1 MVRNLPVVEP
11 PTLLPAHLER
21 PAQAE
26 AVLTDIIVEASRRLR
41 YDPVFR
47 SRVDNNVESPLGAAH
62 RGEHWGGAG
71 PRLNAGAA
79 SELGAS
85 SGYAAAAHPHLM
97 RNRSRRD
104 STMPFV
110 VTTTLSVLG
119 ATGALLVA
127 PPDCDRAETPDMI
140 GNFGLVP
147 RSPLPFPSILVAS
160 RDDPYIFFERAHS
173 MGKYWGSR
181 FVDAGHRGHINAQ
194 SGLGDWAFGQ
204 SLLDE
209 LVGDAHSLALST
221 DAAPIPPRQRPSAT
235 RSIWSSGHP

>member
-1 MVRNLPVVEP
+1 MNRFGSAGSRRSPVVLTVPGLNNSGEGHWQ
-11 PTLLPAHLER
+11 TLWEDR
-21 PAQAE
+21 Q
-26 AVLTDIIVEASRRLR
+26 
-41 YDPVFR
+41 
-47 SRVDNNVESPLGAAH
+47 RVDLGRWASPNRNAWVTRLDAAIRQIDGPVVLAAH
-62 RGEHWGGAG
+62 SLGCITVAWWGALQNQAYGW
-71 PRLNAGAA
+71 P
-79 SELGAS
+79 
-85 SGYAAAAHPHLM
+85 
-97 RNRSRRD
+97 
-104 STMPFV
+104 V
-110 VTTTLSVLG
+110 
-119 ATGALLVA
+119 TGALLVA

-140 GNFGLVP
+140 GNFGPVP

-181 FVDAGHRGHINAQ
+181 FVDAGHCGHINAQ

-209 LVGDAHSLALST
+209 LVDDAHSLALST

>member
-1 MVRNLPVVEP
+1 MNRFGSAGSRRSPVVLTVPGLNNSGEGHW
-11 PTLLPAHLER
+11 PTLWEDQR
-21 PAQAE
+21 GDCQ
-26 AVLTDIIVEASRRLR
+26 
-41 YDPVFR
+41 
-47 SRVDNNVESPLGAAH
+47 RVDLGRWVSPNRNAWVTRLDAAIRQIDGPVVLAAH
-62 RGEHWGGAG
+62 SLGCITVAWWGALQNQAYGW
-71 PRLNAGAA
+71 P
-79 SELGAS
+79 
-85 SGYAAAAHPHLM
+85 
-97 RNRSRRD
+97 
-104 STMPFV
+104 V
-110 VTTTLSVLG
+110 
-119 ATGALLVA
+119 TGALLVA

-140 GNFGLVP
+140 GSFGPVP
-147 RSPLPFPSILVAS
+147 RSSLPFPSILVAS

-209 LVGDAHSLALST
+209 LVDDAHSLALCT